1 MCRCDIK
8 KILNYILLQSGLSND
23 GLNKYLSN
31 FSYQMGDYIF
41 SLITS
46 LIVGIAVARYL
57 GPEMYGIIAFATA
70 VYAVS
75 VIIVSLGVDD
85 IIMKDMIHLAEK
97 QGSIQ
102 GSALF
107 IKFAAAFL
115 VYSIIFIYCFI
126 NYSGEKLYSVLII
139 GSAVLFQPLSVFS
152 CIFLI
157 NAQAKYT
164 SLARMISYTL
174 SSLLKIILIIF
185 KAPVTYFAFAVFI
198 DYAVLYIT
206 VILMYRYKN
215 YTVSG
220 WRIDIS
226 YIKYILK
233 NAVPLFAAV
242 LFYTFYQKVT
252 VIIIS
257 SMYSDYTSGIYSAAI
272 RLTEIW
278 YMVPA
283 VLMTAFF
290 PAVVTAK
297 QMCEEE
303 YNKRIK
309 TLFYVT
315 TIPFILMALFAA
327 LLSPL
332 IIKILYGEA
341 YIKSSIVLSL
351 TIWSVPFISF
361 YVISSK
367 CFILENKVKHLLLR
381 SALSFILIIVLNYI
395 LGGAYYLKGFSI
407 ALLISSFFS
416 FFLIDLFFKDTRK
429 LFFIK
434 LSSIFL
440 PCIYIL
446 NLLKKGKNYS

>member
-1 MCRCDIK
+1 
-8 KILNYILLQSGLSND
+8 
-23 GLNKYLSN
+23 
-31 FSYQMGDYIF
+31 MGDYIF
-41 SLITS
+41 SLTAS

-70 VYAVS
+70 VYTLL
-75 VIIVSLGVDD
+75 VIIVSLGIDD
-85 IIMKDMIHLAEK
+85 IIMKDMLQHEER

-107 IKFAAAFL
+107 VKSAAAFL
-115 VYSIIFIYCFI
+115 VYGIIFIYFLI

-139 GSAVLFQPLSVFS
+139 TGAVLFQPLSVFS

-164 SLARMISYTL
+164 SIARMISYTL

-198 DYAVLYIT
+198 DYAVLYLT
-206 VILMYRYKN
+206 VILMYKYKK

-220 WRIDIS
+220 WHIDIS

-233 NAVPLFAAV
+233 SAVPLFAAV

-257 SMYSDYTSGIYSAAI
+257 SMYSDYASGIYSAAA

-278 YMVPA
+278 YLVPA
-283 VLMTAFF
+283 VLMTAFY
-290 PAVVTAK
+290 PAVVKAK
-297 QMCEEE
+297 QISEEE

-315 TIPFILMALFAA
+315 TIPFILMAFFAA
-327 LLSPL
+327 LLSPF
-332 IIKILYGEA
+332 IIKILYGEK
-341 YIKSSIVLSL
+341 YIQSSIVLAL

-361 YVISSK
+361 YVISIK

-381 SALSFILIIVLNYI
+381 SALSFILIIFLSCI
-395 LGGAYYLKGFSI
+395 LGSFYYLKGFSI
-407 ALLISSFFS
+407 AVVVSSFIS
-416 FFLIDLFFKDTRK
+416 FFLIDLFFKDTRE

-440 PCIYIL
+440 LFTLLL
-446 NLLKKGKNYS
+446 NLLKKDKNNP

>member
-1 MCRCDIK
+1 
-8 KILNYILLQSGLSND
+8 
-23 GLNKYLSN
+23 
-31 FSYQMGDYIF
+31 MGDYIF
-41 SLITS
+41 SLTAS
-46 LIVGIAVARYL
+46 LIIGIAVARYL

-75 VIIVSLGVDD
+75 VIIVSLGIDD
-85 IIMKDMIHLAEK
+85 IIMKDMMQQAEK

-107 IKFAAAFL
+107 VKFAAAFL
-115 VYSIIFIYCFI
+115 VYAVVFIYCII

-139 GSAVLFQPLSVFS
+139 AGAVLFQPLSVFS

-164 SLARMISYTL
+164 SIARMASYTL
-174 SSLLKIILIIF
+174 SSLLKIVLIIL

-198 DYAVLYIT
+198 DYAVLYLT
-206 VILMYRYKN
+206 VVLMYKYKK
-215 YTVSG
+215 YTVSN
-220 WRIDIS
+220 WHIDTS

-233 NAVPLFAAV
+233 SAVTLFAAV
-242 LFYTFYQKVT
+242 LFYTFYQKIT

-283 VLMTAFF
+283 VLMTAFY
-290 PAVVTAK
+290 PAVVKAK
-297 QMCEEE
+297 QISEEE

-315 TIPFILMALFAA
+315 TIPFILMAFFAA
-327 LLSPL
+327 ILSPL
-332 IIKILYGEA
+332 IIKILYGEK
-341 YIKSSIVLSL
+341 YIESSIVLSL

-361 YVISSK
+361 YIISSK
-367 CFILENKVKHLLLR
+367 WFILENKVKHLLLR
-381 SALSFILIIVLNYI
+381 SVLSFILIIVLNYI
-395 LGGAYYLKGFSI
+395 LGSMYYLEGFSL
-407 ALLISSFFS
+407 ALLISSFIS
-416 FFLIDLFFKDTRK
+416 FFLTDLFFKDTRS

-434 LSSIFL
+434 LSSMFL
-440 PCIYIL
+440 LFTYLL
-446 NLLKKGKNYS
+446 NLLKKDKNYP

>member
-1 MCRCDIK
+1 
-8 KILNYILLQSGLSND
+8 
-23 GLNKYLSN
+23 
-31 FSYQMGDYIF
+31 MGDYIF
-41 SLITS
+41 SLTAS

-70 VYAVS
+70 VYTLL
-75 VIIVSLGVDD
+75 VIIVSLGIDD
-85 IIMKDMIHLAEK
+85 IIMKDMLQHEER

-107 IKFAAAFL
+107 VKSAAAFL
-115 VYSIIFIYCFI
+115 VYGIIFIYFLI

-139 GSAVLFQPLSVFS
+139 TGAVLFQPLSVFS

-198 DYAVLYIT
+198 DYAVLYLT
-206 VILMYRYKN
+206 VILMYKYKK

-220 WRIDIS
+220 WHIDIS

-233 NAVPLFAAV
+233 SAVPLFAAV

-257 SMYSDYTSGIYSAAI
+257 SMYSDYASGIYSAAA

-278 YMVPA
+278 YLVPA
-283 VLMTAFF
+283 VLMTAFY
-290 PAVVTAK
+290 PAVVKAK
-297 QMCEEE
+297 QISEEE

-315 TIPFILMALFAA
+315 TIPFILMAFFAA
-327 LLSPL
+327 LLSPF
-332 IIKILYGEA
+332 IIKILYGEK
-341 YIKSSIVLSL
+341 YIQSSTVLAL

-381 SALSFILIIVLNYI
+381 SALSFILIIFLSCI
-395 LGGAYYLKGFSI
+395 LGSFYYLKGFSI
-407 ALLISSFFS
+407 AVVVSSFIS
-416 FFLIDLFFKDTRK
+416 FFLIDLFFKDTRE

-434 LSSIFL
+434 LSSMFL
-440 PCIYIL
+440 PLTLLL
-446 NLLKKGKNYS
+446 NLLKKDKNNP

>member
-1 MCRCDIK
+1 
-8 KILNYILLQSGLSND
+8 
-23 GLNKYLSN
+23 
-31 FSYQMGDYIF
+31 MGDYIF
-41 SLITS
+41 SLTAS

-70 VYAVS
+70 VYTLL
-75 VIIVSLGVDD
+75 VIIVSLGIDD
-85 IIMKDMIHLAEK
+85 IIMKDMLQYEER

-107 IKFAAAFL
+107 VKSAAAFL
-115 VYSIIFIYCFI
+115 VYGIVFIYFLI

-139 GSAVLFQPLSVFS
+139 TGAVLFQPLSVFS

-198 DYAVLYIT
+198 DYAVLYLT
-206 VILMYRYKN
+206 VILMYKYKK

-220 WRIDIS
+220 WHIDIS

-233 NAVPLFAAV
+233 SAVPLFAAV

-257 SMYSDYTSGIYSAAI
+257 SMYSDYASGIYSAAA

-278 YMVPA
+278 YLVPA
-283 VLMTAFF
+283 VLMTAFY
-290 PAVVTAK
+290 PAVVKAK
-297 QMCEEE
+297 QISEEE

-315 TIPFILMALFAA
+315 TIPFILMAFFAA
-327 LLSPL
+327 LLSPF
-332 IIKILYGEA
+332 IIKILYGEK
-341 YIKSSIVLSL
+341 YIQSSIVLSL

-381 SALSFILIIVLNYI
+381 SALSFILIIFLGCI
-395 LGGAYYLKGFSI
+395 LGSFYYLKGFSI
-407 ALLISSFFS
+407 AVVVSSFIS
-416 FFLIDLFFKDTRK
+416 FFLIDLFFKDTRE

-434 LSSIFL
+434 LSSMFL
-440 PCIYIL
+440 PFTL
-446 NLLKKGKNYS
+446 FFNLLKKDKNNP

>member
-1 MCRCDIK
+1 
-8 KILNYILLQSGLSND
+8 
-23 GLNKYLSN
+23 
-31 FSYQMGDYIF
+31 MGDYIF
-41 SLITS
+41 SLTAS

-70 VYAVS
+70 VYTLL
-75 VIIVSLGVDD
+75 VIIVSLGIDD
-85 IIMKDMIHLAEK
+85 IIMKDMLQYEER

-107 IKFAAAFL
+107 VKSAVAFL
-115 VYSIIFIYCFI
+115 VYGIIFIYFLI

-139 GSAVLFQPLSVFS
+139 TGAVLFQPLSVFS

-198 DYAVLYIT
+198 DYAVLYLT
-206 VILMYRYKN
+206 VILMYKYKK

-220 WRIDIS
+220 WHIDIS

-233 NAVPLFAAV
+233 SAVPLFAAV

-257 SMYSDYTSGIYSAAI
+257 SMYSDYASGIYSAAA

-278 YMVPA
+278 YLVPA
-283 VLMTAFF
+283 VLMTAFY
-290 PAVVTAK
+290 PAVVKAK
-297 QMCEEE
+297 QISEEE

-315 TIPFILMALFAA
+315 TIPFILMAFFAA
-327 LLSPL
+327 LLSPF
-332 IIKILYGEA
+332 IIKILYGEK
-341 YIKSSIVLSL
+341 YIESSIVLSL

-381 SALSFILIIVLNYI
+381 SALSFILIIFLGCI
-395 LGGAYYLKGFSI
+395 LGSFYYLKGFSI
-407 ALLISSFFS
+407 AVVVSSFIS
-416 FFLIDLFFKDTRK
+416 FFLIDLFFKDTRE

-434 LSSIFL
+434 LYSMFL
-440 PCIYIL
+440 PFTL
-446 NLLKKGKNYS
+446 FFNLLKKDKNNP

>member
-1 MCRCDIK
+1 
-8 KILNYILLQSGLSND
+8 
-23 GLNKYLSN
+23 
-31 FSYQMGDYIF
+31 MGDYIF
-41 SLITS
+41 SITAS

-75 VIIVSLGVDD
+75 VIIVSLGIDD
-85 IIMKDMIHLAEK
+85 IIMKDMMQQAEK

-107 IKFAAAFL
+107 VKFAAAFL
-115 VYSIIFIYCFI
+115 VYAVIFIYCII

-139 GSAVLFQPLSVFS
+139 AGAVLFQPLSVFS

-164 SLARMISYTL
+164 SIARMASYTL
-174 SSLLKIILIIF
+174 SSLLKIVLIIL

-198 DYAVLYIT
+198 DYAVLYLT
-206 VILMYRYKN
+206 VVLMYKYKN
-215 YTVSG
+215 YTVSN
-220 WRIDIS
+220 WHIDTS

-233 NAVPLFAAV
+233 SAVTLFAAV
-242 LFYTFYQKVT
+242 LFYTFYQKIT

-283 VLMTAFF
+283 VLMTAFY
-290 PAVVTAK
+290 PAVVKAK
-297 QMCEEE
+297 QINEEE

-315 TIPFILMALFAA
+315 TIPFILMAFFAA
-327 LLSPL
+327 ILSPL
-332 IIKILYGEA
+332 IIKILYGEK
-341 YIKSSIVLSL
+341 YIESSIVLSL

-361 YVISSK
+361 YIISSK
-367 CFILENKVKHLLLR
+367 WFILENKVKHLLLR
-381 SALSFILIIVLNYI
+381 SVLSFIFIIVLNYI
-395 LGGAYYLKGFSI
+395 LGSIYYLEGFSL
-407 ALLISSFFS
+407 ALLISSFIS
-416 FFLIDLFFKDTRK
+416 FFLTDLFFKDTRS

-434 LSSIFL
+434 LSSMFL
-440 PCIYIL
+440 PFTYFL
-446 NLLKKGKNYS
+446 NLLKKDKNYP

>member
-1 MCRCDIK
+1 
-8 KILNYILLQSGLSND
+8 
-23 GLNKYLSN
+23 
-31 FSYQMGDYIF
+31 MGDYIF
-41 SLITS
+41 SLTAS

-70 VYAVS
+70 VYTLL
-75 VIIVSLGVDD
+75 VIIVSLGIDD
-85 IIMKDMIHLAEK
+85 IIMKDMLQHEER

-107 IKFAAAFL
+107 VKSAAAFL
-115 VYSIIFIYCFI
+115 VYGIIFIYFLI

-139 GSAVLFQPLSVFS
+139 TGAVLFQPLSVFS

-164 SLARMISYTL
+164 SIARMISYTL

-198 DYAVLYIT
+198 DYAVLYLT
-206 VILMYRYKN
+206 VILMYKYKK

-220 WRIDIS
+220 WHIDIS

-233 NAVPLFAAV
+233 SAVPLFAAV

-257 SMYSDYTSGIYSAAI
+257 GMYSDYASGIYSAAA

-278 YMVPA
+278 YLVPA
-283 VLMTAFF
+283 VLMTAFY
-290 PAVVTAK
+290 PAVVKAK
-297 QMCEEE
+297 QISEEE

-309 TLFYVT
+309 ALFYVT
-315 TIPFILMALFAA
+315 TIPFILMAFFAA
-327 LLSPL
+327 LLSPF
-332 IIKILYGEA
+332 IIKILYGEK
-341 YIKSSIVLSL
+341 YIQSSIVLAL

-381 SALSFILIIVLNYI
+381 SVLSFILIIILNYV
-395 LGGAYYLKGFSI
+395 LGSIYYLEGFSL
-407 ALLISSFFS
+407 ALLISSFIS
-416 FFLIDLFFKDTRK
+416 FFLADLFFKDTRE

-440 PCIYIL
+440 PFTLLL
-446 NLLKKGKNYS
+446 NLLKKDKNYP

>member
-1 MCRCDIK
+1 
-8 KILNYILLQSGLSND
+8 
-23 GLNKYLSN
+23 
-31 FSYQMGDYIF
+31 MGDYIF
-41 SLITS
+41 SLTAS

-70 VYAVS
+70 VYTLL
-75 VIIVSLGVDD
+75 VIIVSLGIDD
-85 IIMKDMIHLAEK
+85 IIMKDMLQHEER

-107 IKFAAAFL
+107 VKSVAAFL
-115 VYSIIFIYCFI
+115 VYGIIFIYFLI

-139 GSAVLFQPLSVFS
+139 TGAVLFQPLSVFS

-164 SLARMISYTL
+164 SIARMISYTL

-198 DYAVLYIT
+198 DYAVLYLT
-206 VILMYRYKN
+206 VILMYKYKK
-215 YTVSG
+215 YSVSG
-220 WRIDIS
+220 WYIDIL

-233 NAVPLFAAV
+233 SAVPLFAAV

-257 SMYSDYTSGIYSAAI
+257 SMYSDYASGIYSAAA

-278 YMVPA
+278 YLVPA
-283 VLMTAFF
+283 VLMTAFY
-290 PAVVTAK
+290 PAVVKAK
-297 QMCEEE
+297 QISEEE

-315 TIPFILMALFAA
+315 TIPFILMAFFAA
-327 LLSPL
+327 LLSPF
-332 IIKILYGEA
+332 IIKILYGEK
-341 YIKSSIVLSL
+341 YIQSSIVLAL

-381 SALSFILIIVLNYI
+381 SVLSFILIIFLSCI
-395 LGGAYYLKGFSI
+395 LGSFYYLKGFSI
-407 ALLISSFFS
+407 AVVVSSFIS
-416 FFLIDLFFKDTRK
+416 FFLIDLFFKDTRE

-440 PCIYIL
+440 PFTLLL
-446 NLLKKGKNYS
+446 NLLKKDKNNP

>member
-1 MCRCDIK
+1 
-8 KILNYILLQSGLSND
+8 
-23 GLNKYLSN
+23 
-31 FSYQMGDYIF
+31 MGDYIF
-41 SLITS
+41 SLTAS

-70 VYAVS
+70 VYTLL
-75 VIIVSLGVDD
+75 VIIVSLGIDD
-85 IIMKDMIHLAEK
+85 IIMKDMLQHEER

-107 IKFAAAFL
+107 VKSAVAFL
-115 VYSIIFIYCFI
+115 VYGIIFIYFLI

-139 GSAVLFQPLSVFS
+139 TGAVLFQPLSVFS

-198 DYAVLYIT
+198 DYAVLYLT
-206 VILMYRYKN
+206 VILMYKYKK

-220 WRIDIS
+220 WHIDIS

-233 NAVPLFAAV
+233 SAVPLFAAV

-257 SMYSDYTSGIYSAAI
+257 SMYSDYASGIYSAAA

-278 YMVPA
+278 YLVPA

-290 PAVVTAK
+290 PAIIKAK
-297 QMCEEE
+297 QISEEE

-315 TIPFILMALFAA
+315 TIPFILIAFFAV
-327 LLSPL
+327 LLSPF
-332 IIKILYGEA
+332 IIKILYGEK
-341 YIKSSIVLSL
+341 YIESSIVLSL

-381 SALSFILIIVLNYI
+381 SVLSFILIIFLSCI
-395 LGGAYYLKGFSI
+395 LGSFYYLKGFSI
-407 ALLISSFFS
+407 AVVVSSFIS
-416 FFLIDLFFKDTRK
+416 FFLIDLFFKDTRE

-434 LSSIFL
+434 LSSMFL
-440 PCIYIL
+440 PFTL
-446 NLLKKGKNYS
+446 FFNLLKKDKNNP

>member
-1 MCRCDIK
+1 
-8 KILNYILLQSGLSND
+8 
-23 GLNKYLSN
+23 
-31 FSYQMGDYIF
+31 MGDYIF
-41 SLITS
+41 SLTAS

-70 VYAVS
+70 VYTLL
-75 VIIVSLGVDD
+75 VIIVSLGIDD
-85 IIMKDMIHLAEK
+85 IIMKDMLQHEER
-97 QGSIQ
+97 QGIIQ

-107 IKFAAAFL
+107 VKSAAAFL
-115 VYSIIFIYCFI
+115 VYGIIFIYFLI

-139 GSAVLFQPLSVFS
+139 TGAVLFQPLSVFS

-164 SLARMISYTL
+164 SIARMISYTL

-198 DYAVLYIT
+198 DYAVLYLT
-206 VILMYRYKN
+206 VILMYKYKQ

-220 WRIDIS
+220 WHIDIS

-233 NAVPLFAAV
+233 SAVPLFAAV

-257 SMYSDYTSGIYSAAI
+257 GMYSDYASGIYSAAA

-278 YMVPA
+278 YLVPA
-283 VLMTAFF
+283 VLMTAFY
-290 PAVVTAK
+290 PAVVKAK
-297 QMCEEE
+297 QISEEE

-315 TIPFILMALFAA
+315 TIPFILMAFFAA
-327 LLSPL
+327 LLSPF
-332 IIKILYGEA
+332 IIKILYGEK
-341 YIKSSIVLSL
+341 YIESSIVLSL

-381 SALSFILIIVLNYI
+381 SALSFILIIFLGCI
-395 LGGAYYLKGFSI
+395 LGSFYYLKGFSI
-407 ALLISSFFS
+407 AVVVSSFIS
-416 FFLIDLFFKDTRK
+416 FFLIDLFFKDTRE

-434 LSSIFL
+434 LSSMFL
-440 PCIYIL
+440 PFTL
-446 NLLKKGKNYS
+446 FFNLLKKDKNNP

>member
-1 MCRCDIK
+1 
-8 KILNYILLQSGLSND
+8 
-23 GLNKYLSN
+23 
-31 FSYQMGDYIF
+31 MGDYIF
-41 SLITS
+41 SLTAS

-70 VYAVS
+70 VYALL
-75 VIIVSLGVDD
+75 VIIVSLGIDD
-85 IIMKDMIHLAEK
+85 IIMKDMLQYEEK

-107 IKFAAAFL
+107 VKSAAAFL
-115 VYSIIFIYCFI
+115 VYGIIFIYFLI

-139 GSAVLFQPLSVFS
+139 TGAVLFQPLSVFS

-164 SLARMISYTL
+164 SIARMISYTL

-198 DYAVLYIT
+198 DYAVLYLT
-206 VILMYRYKN
+206 VILMYKYKK

-220 WRIDIS
+220 WHIDIS

-233 NAVPLFAAV
+233 SAVPLFAAV

-257 SMYSDYTSGIYSAAI
+257 SMYSDYASGIYSAAA

-278 YMVPA
+278 YLVPA
-283 VLMTAFF
+283 VLMTAFY
-290 PAVVTAK
+290 PAVVKAK
-297 QMCEEE
+297 QISEEE

-315 TIPFILMALFAA
+315 TIPFILMAFFAA
-327 LLSPL
+327 LLSPF
-332 IIKILYGEA
+332 IIKILYGEK
-341 YIKSSIVLSL
+341 YIQSSIVLAL

-381 SALSFILIIVLNYI
+381 SALSFILIIFLSCI
-395 LGGAYYLKGFSI
+395 LGSFYYLKGFSI
-407 ALLISSFFS
+407 AVVVSSFIS
-416 FFLIDLFFKDTRK
+416 FFLIDLFFKDTRE

-440 PCIYIL
+440 PFTLLL
-446 NLLKKGKNYS
+446 NLLKKDKNNP

>member
-1 MCRCDIK
+1 
-8 KILNYILLQSGLSND
+8 
-23 GLNKYLSN
+23 
-31 FSYQMGDYIF
+31 MGDYIF
-41 SLITS
+41 SLTAS

-70 VYAVS
+70 VYTLL
-75 VIIVSLGVDD
+75 VIIVSLGIDD
-85 IIMKDMIHLAEK
+85 IIMKDMLQHEER

-107 IKFAAAFL
+107 VKSAVAFL
-115 VYSIIFIYCFI
+115 VYGIIFIYFLI

-139 GSAVLFQPLSVFS
+139 TGAVLFQPLSVFS

-164 SLARMISYTL
+164 SIARMISYTL

-185 KAPVTYFAFAVFI
+185 KAPVTYFAFAVFL
-198 DYAVLYIT
+198 DYAVLYLT
-206 VILMYRYKN
+206 VVLMYKYKK

-220 WRIDIS
+220 WHIDIS

-233 NAVPLFAAV
+233 SAVPLFAAV

-257 SMYSDYTSGIYSAAI
+257 SMYSDYASGIYSAAA

-278 YMVPA
+278 YLVPA
-283 VLMTAFF
+283 VLMTAFY
-290 PAVVTAK
+290 PAVVKAK
-297 QMCEEE
+297 QISEEE

-315 TIPFILMALFAA
+315 TIPFILMAFFAA
-327 LLSPL
+327 LLSPF
-332 IIKILYGEA
+332 IIKILYGEK
-341 YIKSSIVLSL
+341 YIESSIVLSL

-381 SALSFILIIVLNYI
+381 SALSFILIIFLGCI
-395 LGGAYYLKGFSI
+395 LGSFYYLKGFSI
-407 ALLISSFFS
+407 AVVVSSFIS
-416 FFLIDLFFKDTRK
+416 FFLIDLFFKDTRE

-434 LSSIFL
+434 LSSMFL
-440 PCIYIL
+440 PFTL
-446 NLLKKGKNYS
+446 FFNLLKKDKNNP

>member
-1 MCRCDIK
+1 
-8 KILNYILLQSGLSND
+8 
-23 GLNKYLSN
+23 
-31 FSYQMGDYIF
+31 MGDYIF
-41 SLITS
+41 SLTAS

-70 VYAVS
+70 VYTLL
-75 VIIVSLGVDD
+75 VIIVSLGIDD
-85 IIMKDMIHLAEK
+85 IIMKDMLQHEER

-107 IKFAAAFL
+107 VKSAAAFL
-115 VYSIIFIYCFI
+115 VYGIIFIYFLI

-139 GSAVLFQPLSVFS
+139 TGAVLFQPLSVFS

-164 SLARMISYTL
+164 SIARMISYTL

-198 DYAVLYIT
+198 DYAVLYLT
-206 VILMYRYKN
+206 VILMYKYKQ

-220 WRIDIS
+220 WHIDIS

-233 NAVPLFAAV
+233 SAVPLFAAV

-257 SMYSDYTSGIYSAAI
+257 GMYSDYASGIYSAAA

-278 YMVPA
+278 YLVPA
-283 VLMTAFF
+283 VLMTAFY
-290 PAVVTAK
+290 PAVVKAK
-297 QMCEEE
+297 QISEEE

-315 TIPFILMALFAA
+315 TIPFILMAFFAA
-327 LLSPL
+327 LLSPF
-332 IIKILYGEA
+332 IIKILYGEK
-341 YIKSSIVLSL
+341 YIESSIVLSL

-381 SALSFILIIVLNYI
+381 SALSFILIIFLGCI
-395 LGGAYYLKGFSI
+395 LGSFYYLKGFSI
-407 ALLISSFFS
+407 AVVVSSFIS
-416 FFLIDLFFKDTRK
+416 FFLIDLFFKDTRE

-434 LSSIFL
+434 LSSMFL
-440 PCIYIL
+440 PFTL
-446 NLLKKGKNYS
+446 FFNLLKKDKNNP

>member
-1 MCRCDIK
+1 
-8 KILNYILLQSGLSND
+8 
-23 GLNKYLSN
+23 
-31 FSYQMGDYIF
+31 MGDYIF
-41 SLITS
+41 SLTAS

-75 VIIVSLGVDD
+75 VIIVSLGIDD
-85 IIMKDMIHLAEK
+85 IIMKDMMQHTEK

-107 IKFAAAFL
+107 VKFVAAFL
-115 VYSIIFIYCFI
+115 VYAVIFIYCII

-139 GSAVLFQPLSVFS
+139 AGAVLFQPLSVFS

-164 SLARMISYTL
+164 SIARMASYTL
-174 SSLLKIILIIF
+174 SSLLKIVLIIL

-198 DYAVLYIT
+198 DYAVLYLT
-206 VILMYRYKN
+206 VVLMYKYKK
-215 YTVSG
+215 YTISN
-220 WRIDIS
+220 WHIDTS

-233 NAVPLFAAV
+233 SAVTLFAAV
-242 LFYTFYQKVT
+242 LFYTFYQKIT

-283 VLMTAFF
+283 VLMTAFY
-290 PAVVTAK
+290 PAVVKAK
-297 QMCEEE
+297 QISEEE

-315 TIPFILMALFAA
+315 TIPFILMAFFAA
-327 LLSPL
+327 ILSPL
-332 IIKILYGEA
+332 IIKILYGEK
-341 YIKSSIVLSL
+341 YIESSIVLSL

-361 YVISSK
+361 YIISSK
-367 CFILENKVKHLLLR
+367 WFILENKVKHLLLR

-395 LGGAYYLKGFSI
+395 LGSMYCLEGFSL
-407 ALLISSFFS
+407 ALLISSFIS
-416 FFLIDLFFKDTRK
+416 FFLTDLFFKDTRN

-434 LSSIFL
+434 LSSMFL
-440 PCIYIL
+440 PFTYL
-446 NLLKKGKNYS
+446 LSLLKKDKKYP

>member
-1 MCRCDIK
+1 
-8 KILNYILLQSGLSND
+8 
-23 GLNKYLSN
+23 
-31 FSYQMGDYIF
+31 MGDYIF
-41 SLITS
+41 SLTAS

-70 VYAVS
+70 VYTLL
-75 VIIVSLGVDD
+75 VIIVSLGIDD
-85 IIMKDMIHLAEK
+85 IIMKDMLQHEER

-107 IKFAAAFL
+107 VKSAAAFL
-115 VYSIIFIYCFI
+115 VYGIIFIYFLI

-139 GSAVLFQPLSVFS
+139 TGAVLFQPLSVFS

-164 SLARMISYTL
+164 SIARMISYTL

-198 DYAVLYIT
+198 DYAVLYLT
-206 VILMYRYKN
+206 VILMYKYKK

-220 WRIDIS
+220 WHIDIS

-233 NAVPLFAAV
+233 SAVPLFAAV

-257 SMYSDYTSGIYSAAI
+257 SMYSDYASGIYSAAA

-278 YMVPA
+278 YLVPA
-283 VLMTAFF
+283 VLMTAFY
-290 PAVVTAK
+290 PAVVKAK
-297 QMCEEE
+297 QISEEE

-315 TIPFILMALFAA
+315 TIPFILMAFFAA
-327 LLSPL
+327 LLSPF
-332 IIKILYGEA
+332 IIKILYGEK
-341 YIKSSIVLSL
+341 YIQSSIVLAL

-381 SALSFILIIVLNYI
+381 SALSFILIIFLSCI
-395 LGGAYYLKGFSI
+395 LGSFYYLKGFSI
-407 ALLISSFFS
+407 AVVVSSFIS
-416 FFLIDLFFKDTRK
+416 FFLIDLFFKDTRE

-440 PCIYIL
+440 PFTLLL
-446 NLLKKGKNYS
+446 NLLKKDKNNP

>member
-1 MCRCDIK
+1 
-8 KILNYILLQSGLSND
+8 
-23 GLNKYLSN
+23 
-31 FSYQMGDYIF
+31 MGDYIF
-41 SLITS
+41 SLTAS

-70 VYAVS
+70 VYTLL
-75 VIIVSLGVDD
+75 VIIVSLGIDD
-85 IIMKDMIHLAEK
+85 IIMKDMLQHEER

-107 IKFAAAFL
+107 VKSAAAFL
-115 VYSIIFIYCFI
+115 VYGIVFIYFLI

-139 GSAVLFQPLSVFS
+139 TGAVLFQPLSVFS

-198 DYAVLYIT
+198 DYAVLYLT
-206 VILMYRYKN
+206 VILMYKYKK

-220 WRIDIS
+220 WYIDIS

-233 NAVPLFAAV
+233 SAVPLFVAV

-257 SMYSDYTSGIYSAAI
+257 SMYSDYASGIYSAAA

-278 YMVPA
+278 YLVPA
-283 VLMTAFF
+283 VLMTAFY
-290 PAVVTAK
+290 PAVVKAK
-297 QMCEEE
+297 QISEEE

-309 TLFYVT
+309 ALFYVT
-315 TIPFILMALFAA
+315 TVPFILMAFFAA
-327 LLSPL
+327 LLSPF
-332 IIKILYGEA
+332 IIKILYGEK
-341 YIKSSIVLSL
+341 YIQSSIVLAL

-361 YVISSK
+361 YIISSK
-367 CFILENKVKHLLLR
+367 WFILENKVKHLLLR

-395 LGGAYYLKGFSI
+395 LGSIYYLEGFSL
-407 ALLISSFFS
+407 ALLISSFIS
-416 FFLIDLFFKDTRK
+416 FFLTDLFFKDTRE

-434 LSSIFL
+434 LLSIFL
-440 PCIYIL
+440 PFTYFL
-446 NLLKKGKNYS
+446 NLLKKDKNYP

>member
-1 MCRCDIK
+1 
-8 KILNYILLQSGLSND
+8 
-23 GLNKYLSN
+23 
-31 FSYQMGDYIF
+31 MGDYIF
-41 SLITS
+41 SLTAS

-70 VYAVS
+70 VYTLL
-75 VIIVSLGVDD
+75 VIIVSLGIDD
-85 IIMKDMIHLAEK
+85 IIMKDMLQHEER

-107 IKFAAAFL
+107 VKSAAAFL
-115 VYSIIFIYCFI
+115 VYGIIFIYFLI

-139 GSAVLFQPLSVFS
+139 TGAVLFQPLSVFS

-164 SLARMISYTL
+164 SIARMISYTL

-198 DYAVLYIT
+198 DYAVLYLT
-206 VILMYRYKN
+206 VILMYKYKK

-220 WRIDIS
+220 WHIDIS

-233 NAVPLFAAV
+233 SAVPLFAAV

-257 SMYSDYTSGIYSAAI
+257 SMYSDYASGIYSVAA

-278 YMVPA
+278 YLVPA
-283 VLMTAFF
+283 VLMTAFY
-290 PAVVTAK
+290 PAVVKAK
-297 QMCEEE
+297 QISEEE

-315 TIPFILMALFAA
+315 TVPFILMAFFAA
-327 LLSPL
+327 LLSPF
-332 IIKILYGEA
+332 IIKILYGEK
-341 YIKSSIVLSL
+341 YIQSSIVLAL

-381 SALSFILIIVLNYI
+381 SVLSFILIIFLSCI
-395 LGGAYYLKGFSI
+395 LGSFYYLKGFSI
-407 ALLISSFFS
+407 AVVVSSFIS
-416 FFLIDLFFKDTRK
+416 FFLIDLFFKDTRE

-440 PCIYIL
+440 PFTLLL
-446 NLLKKGKNYS
+446 NLLKKDKNNP

>member
-1 MCRCDIK
+1 
-8 KILNYILLQSGLSND
+8 
-23 GLNKYLSN
+23 
-31 FSYQMGDYIF
+31 MGDYIF
-41 SLITS
+41 SLTAS

-75 VIIVSLGVDD
+75 VIIVSLGIDD
-85 IIMKDMIHLAEK
+85 IIMKDMMQQAEK

-107 IKFAAAFL
+107 VKFAAAFL
-115 VYSIIFIYCFI
+115 VYAVIFIYCII

-139 GSAVLFQPLSVFS
+139 AGAVSFQPLSVFS

-164 SLARMISYTL
+164 SIARMASYTL
-174 SSLLKIILIIF
+174 SSLLKIVLIIL

-198 DYAVLYIT
+198 DYAVLYLT
-206 VILMYRYKN
+206 VVLMYKYKN
-215 YTVSG
+215 YTVSN
-220 WRIDIS
+220 WHIDTS

-233 NAVPLFAAV
+233 SAVTLFAAV
-242 LFYTFYQKVT
+242 LFYTFYQKIT

-283 VLMTAFF
+283 VLMTAFY
-290 PAVVTAK
+290 PAVVKAK
-297 QMCEEE
+297 QISEEE

-315 TIPFILMALFAA
+315 TIPFILMAFFAA
-327 LLSPL
+327 ILSPL
-332 IIKILYGEA
+332 IIKILYGEK
-341 YIKSSIVLSL
+341 YIESSIVLSL

-361 YVISSK
+361 YIISSK
-367 CFILENKVKHLLLR
+367 WFILENKVKHLLLR
-381 SALSFILIIVLNYI
+381 SVLSFILIIVLNYI
-395 LGGAYYLKGFSI
+395 LGSMYYLEGFSL
-407 ALLISSFFS
+407 ALLISSFIS
-416 FFLIDLFFKDTRK
+416 FFLTDLFFKDTRS

-434 LSSIFL
+434 LSSMFL
-440 PCIYIL
+440 PFTYLL
-446 NLLKKGKNYS
+446 NLLKKDKNYP

>member
-1 MCRCDIK
+1 
-8 KILNYILLQSGLSND
+8 
-23 GLNKYLSN
+23 
-31 FSYQMGDYIF
+31 MGDYIF
-41 SLITS
+41 SLTAS

-70 VYAVS
+70 VYTLL
-75 VIIVSLGVDD
+75 VIIVSLGIDD
-85 IIMKDMIHLAEK
+85 IIMKDMLQYEEK

-107 IKFAAAFL
+107 VKSAAAFL
-115 VYSIIFIYCFI
+115 VYGIIFIYFLI

-139 GSAVLFQPLSVFS
+139 TGAVLFQPLSVFS

-185 KAPVTYFAFAVFI
+185 KAPVTYFAFAVFL
-198 DYAVLYIT
+198 DYAVLYLT
-206 VILMYRYKN
+206 VVLMYKYKK

-220 WRIDIS
+220 WHIDIS

-233 NAVPLFAAV
+233 SAVPLFAAV

-257 SMYSDYTSGIYSAAI
+257 SMYSDYASGIYSAAA

-278 YMVPA
+278 YLVPA
-283 VLMTAFF
+283 VLMTAFY
-290 PAVVTAK
+290 PAVVKAK
-297 QMCEEE
+297 QISEEE

-315 TIPFILMALFAA
+315 TIPFILMAFFAA
-327 LLSPL
+327 LLSPF
-332 IIKILYGEA
+332 IIKILYGEK
-341 YIKSSIVLSL
+341 YIESSIVLSL

-381 SALSFILIIVLNYI
+381 SALSFILIIFLGCI
-395 LGGAYYLKGFSI
+395 LGSFYYLKGFSI
-407 ALLISSFFS
+407 AVVVSSFIS
-416 FFLIDLFFKDTRK
+416 FFLIDLFFKDTRE

-434 LSSIFL
+434 LSSMFL
-440 PCIYIL
+440 PFTL
-446 NLLKKGKNYS
+446 FFNLLKKDKNNP

>member
-1 MCRCDIK
+1 
-8 KILNYILLQSGLSND
+8 
-23 GLNKYLSN
+23 
-31 FSYQMGDYIF
+31 MGDYIF
-41 SLITS
+41 SLTAS

-70 VYAVS
+70 VYTVL
-75 VIIVSLGVDD
+75 VIIVSLGIDD
-85 IIMKDMIHLAEK
+85 IIMKDMLQYEER

-107 IKFAAAFL
+107 VKSAAAFL
-115 VYSIIFIYCFI
+115 VYGIIFIYFLI

-139 GSAVLFQPLSVFS
+139 TGAVLFQPLSVFS

-164 SLARMISYTL
+164 SIARMISYTL

-198 DYAVLYIT
+198 DYAVLYLT
-206 VILMYRYKN
+206 VILMYKYKK

-220 WRIDIS
+220 WHIDIS

-233 NAVPLFAAV
+233 SAVPLFAAV

-257 SMYSDYTSGIYSAAI
+257 SMYSDYASGIYSAAA

-278 YMVPA
+278 YLVPA
-283 VLMTAFF
+283 VLMSAFY
-290 PAVVTAK
+290 PAVVKAK
-297 QMCEEE
+297 QISEEE

-315 TIPFILMALFAA
+315 TIPFILMAFFAA
-327 LLSPL
+327 LLSPF
-332 IIKILYGEA
+332 IIKILYGEK
-341 YIKSSIVLSL
+341 YIQSSIVLAL

-381 SALSFILIIVLNYI
+381 SALSFILIIILNYV
-395 LGGAYYLKGFSI
+395 LGSIYYLEGFSL
-407 ALLISSFFS
+407 ALLISSFIS
-416 FFLIDLFFKDTRK
+416 FFLADLFFKDTRE

-434 LSSIFL
+434 LLSIFL
-440 PCIYIL
+440 LFTYFL
-446 NLLKKGKNYS
+446 NLLKKDKNYP

>member
-1 MCRCDIK
+1 
-8 KILNYILLQSGLSND
+8 
-23 GLNKYLSN
+23 
-31 FSYQMGDYIF
+31 MGDYIF
-41 SLITS
+41 SLTAS

-70 VYAVS
+70 VYTLL
-75 VIIVSLGVDD
+75 VIIVSLGIDD
-85 IIMKDMIHLAEK
+85 IIMKDMLQHEER

-107 IKFAAAFL
+107 VKSAAAFL
-115 VYSIIFIYCFI
+115 VYGIVFIYFLI

-139 GSAVLFQPLSVFS
+139 TGAVLFQPLSVFS

-164 SLARMISYTL
+164 SIARMISYTL

-198 DYAVLYIT
+198 DYAVLYLT
-206 VILMYRYKN
+206 VILMYKYKK

-220 WRIDIS
+220 WHIDIS

-233 NAVPLFAAV
+233 SAVPLFAAV

-257 SMYSDYTSGIYSAAI
+257 SMYSDYASGIYSAAAK
-272 RLTEIW
+272 LTEIW
-278 YMVPA
+278 YLVPA
-283 VLMTAFF
+283 VLMTAFY
-290 PAVVTAK
+290 PAVVKAK
-297 QMCEEE
+297 QISEEE

-327 LLSPL
+327 LLSPF
-332 IIKILYGEA
+332 IIKILYGEK
-341 YIKSSIVLSL
+341 YIQSSIVLAL

-381 SALSFILIIVLNYI
+381 SALSFILIIFLGCI
-395 LGGAYYLKGFSI
+395 LGSFYYLKGFSI
-407 ALLISSFFS
+407 AVVVSSFIS
-416 FFLIDLFFKDTRK
+416 FFLIDLFFKDTRE

-440 PCIYIL
+440 PFTLLL
-446 NLLKKGKNYS
+446 NLLKKDKNNP

>member
-1 MCRCDIK
+1 
-8 KILNYILLQSGLSND
+8 
-23 GLNKYLSN
+23 
-31 FSYQMGDYIF
+31 MGDYIF
-41 SLITS
+41 SLTAS

-70 VYAVS
+70 VYTLL
-75 VIIVSLGVDD
+75 VIIVSLGIDD
-85 IIMKDMIHLAEK
+85 IIMKDMLQYEEK

-107 IKFAAAFL
+107 VKSAAAFL
-115 VYSIIFIYCFI
+115 VYGIIFIYFLI

-139 GSAVLFQPLSVFS
+139 TGAVLFQPLSVFS

-164 SLARMISYTL
+164 SIARMISYTL

-198 DYAVLYIT
+198 DYAVLYLT
-206 VILMYRYKN
+206 VILMYKYKK

-220 WRIDIS
+220 WHIDIS

-233 NAVPLFAAV
+233 SAVPLFAAV

-257 SMYSDYTSGIYSAAI
+257 SMYSDYASGIYSAAA

-278 YMVPA
+278 YLVPA
-283 VLMTAFF
+283 VLMTAFY
-290 PAVVTAK
+290 PAVVKAK
-297 QMCEEE
+297 QISEEE

-315 TIPFILMALFAA
+315 TVPFILMAFFAA
-327 LLSPL
+327 LLSPF
-332 IIKILYGEA
+332 IIKILYGEK
-341 YIKSSIVLSL
+341 YIESSIVLSL

-381 SALSFILIIVLNYI
+381 SALSFILIIFLGCI
-395 LGGAYYLKGFSI
+395 LGSFYYLKGFSI
-407 ALLISSFFS
+407 AVVVSSFIS
-416 FFLIDLFFKDTRK
+416 FFLIDLFFKDTRE

-434 LSSIFL
+434 LSSMFL
-440 PCIYIL
+440 PFTL
-446 NLLKKGKNYS
+446 FFNLLKKDKNNP

>member
-1 MCRCDIK
+1 
-8 KILNYILLQSGLSND
+8 
-23 GLNKYLSN
+23 
-31 FSYQMGDYIF
+31 MGDYIF
-41 SLITS
+41 SLTAS

-70 VYAVS
+70 VYTLL
-75 VIIVSLGVDD
+75 VIIVSLGIDD
-85 IIMKDMIHLAEK
+85 IIMKDMLQHEER

-107 IKFAAAFL
+107 VKSAAAFL
-115 VYSIIFIYCFI
+115 VYGIIFIYFLI

-139 GSAVLFQPLSVFS
+139 TGAVLFQPLSVFS

-164 SLARMISYTL
+164 SIARMISYTL

-198 DYAVLYIT
+198 DYAVLYLT
-206 VILMYRYKN
+206 VILMYKYKK

-220 WRIDIS
+220 WHIDIS

-233 NAVPLFAAV
+233 SAVPLFAAV

-257 SMYSDYTSGIYSAAI
+257 SMYSDYASGIYSAAA

-278 YMVPA
+278 YLVPA
-283 VLMTAFF
+283 VLMTAFY
-290 PAVVTAK
+290 PAVVKAK
-297 QMCEEE
+297 QISEEE

-315 TIPFILMALFAA
+315 TVPFILMAFFAA
-327 LLSPL
+327 LLSPF
-332 IIKILYGEA
+332 IIKILYGEK
-341 YIKSSIVLSL
+341 YIQSSIVLAL
-351 TIWSVPFISF
+351 TIWSFPFISF

-381 SALSFILIIVLNYI
+381 SALSFILIIFLSCI
-395 LGGAYYLKGFSI
+395 LGSFYYLKGFSI
-407 ALLISSFFS
+407 AVVVSSFIS
-416 FFLIDLFFKDTRK
+416 FFLIDLFFKDTRE

-440 PCIYIL
+440 PFTLLL
-446 NLLKKGKNYS
+446 NLLKKDKNNP

>member
-1 MCRCDIK
+1 
-8 KILNYILLQSGLSND
+8 
-23 GLNKYLSN
+23 
-31 FSYQMGDYIF
+31 MGDYIF
-41 SLITS
+41 SLTAS

-70 VYAVS
+70 VYTLL
-75 VIIVSLGVDD
+75 VIIVSLGIDD
-85 IIMKDMIHLAEK
+85 IIMKDMLQHEER

-107 IKFAAAFL
+107 VKSAAAFL
-115 VYSIIFIYCFI
+115 VYGIIFIYFLI

-139 GSAVLFQPLSVFS
+139 TGAVLFQPLSVFS

-198 DYAVLYIT
+198 DYAVLYLT
-206 VILMYRYKN
+206 VILMYKYKK

-220 WRIDIS
+220 WHIDIS

-233 NAVPLFAAV
+233 SAVPLFAAV

-257 SMYSDYTSGIYSAAI
+257 GMYSDYASGIYSAAA

-278 YMVPA
+278 YLVPA
-283 VLMTAFF
+283 VLMTAFY
-290 PAVVTAK
+290 PAVVKAK
-297 QMCEEE
+297 QISEEE

-309 TLFYVT
+309 ALFYVT
-315 TIPFILMALFAA
+315 TIPFILMAFFAA
-327 LLSPL
+327 LLSPF
-332 IIKILYGEA
+332 IIKILYGEK
-341 YIKSSIVLSL
+341 YIQSSIVLAL

-381 SALSFILIIVLNYI
+381 SALSFILIIILNYV
-395 LGGAYYLKGFSI
+395 LGSIYYLEGFSL
-407 ALLISSFFS
+407 ALLISSFIS
-416 FFLIDLFFKDTRK
+416 FFLADLFFKDTRE

-434 LSSIFL
+434 LLSIFL
-440 PCIYIL
+440 PFTYFL
-446 NLLKKGKNYS
+446 NLLKKDKNYP

>member
-1 MCRCDIK
+1 
-8 KILNYILLQSGLSND
+8 
-23 GLNKYLSN
+23 
-31 FSYQMGDYIF
+31 MGDYIF
-41 SLITS
+41 SLTAS

-70 VYAVS
+70 VYTLL
-75 VIIVSLGVDD
+75 VIIVSLGIDD
-85 IIMKDMIHLAEK
+85 IIMKDMLQHEER

-107 IKFAAAFL
+107 VKSAAAFL
-115 VYSIIFIYCFI
+115 VYGIIFIYFLT

-139 GSAVLFQPLSVFS
+139 TGAVLFQPLSVFS

-164 SLARMISYTL
+164 SIARMISYTL

-198 DYAVLYIT
+198 DYAVLYLT
-206 VILMYRYKN
+206 VILMYKYKQ

-220 WRIDIS
+220 WHIDIS

-233 NAVPLFAAV
+233 SAVPLFAAV

-257 SMYSDYTSGIYSAAI
+257 GMYSDYASGIYSAAA

-278 YMVPA
+278 YLVPA
-283 VLMTAFF
+283 VLMTAFY
-290 PAVVTAK
+290 PAVVKAK
-297 QMCEEE
+297 QISEEE

-309 TLFYVT
+309 ALFYVT
-315 TIPFILMALFAA
+315 TIPFILMAFFAA
-327 LLSPL
+327 LLSPF
-332 IIKILYGEA
+332 IIKILYGEK
-341 YIKSSIVLSL
+341 YIQSSIVLAL

-381 SALSFILIIVLNYI
+381 SALSFILIIILNYV
-395 LGGAYYLKGFSI
+395 LGSIYYLEGFSL
-407 ALLISSFFS
+407 ALLISSFIS
-416 FFLIDLFFKDTRK
+416 FFLADLFFKDTRE

-434 LSSIFL
+434 LLSIFL
-440 PCIYIL
+440 PFTYFL
-446 NLLKKGKNYS
+446 NLLKKDKNYP

>member
-1 MCRCDIK
+1 
-8 KILNYILLQSGLSND
+8 
-23 GLNKYLSN
+23 
-31 FSYQMGDYIF
+31 MGDYIF
-41 SLITS
+41 SLTAS

-70 VYAVS
+70 VYTLL
-75 VIIVSLGVDD
+75 VIIVSLGIDD
-85 IIMKDMIHLAEK
+85 IIMKDMMQHEEK

-107 IKFAAAFL
+107 VKSAAAFL
-115 VYSIIFIYCFI
+115 VYGIVFIYFLI

-139 GSAVLFQPLSVFS
+139 TGAVLFQPLSVFS

-198 DYAVLYIT
+198 DYAVLYLT
-206 VILMYRYKN
+206 VILMYKYKK

-220 WRIDIS
+220 WYIDIS

-233 NAVPLFAAV
+233 SAVPLFTAV

-257 SMYSDYTSGIYSAAI
+257 SMYSDYASGIYSAAA

-278 YMVPA
+278 YLVPA
-283 VLMTAFF
+283 VLMTAFY
-290 PAVVTAK
+290 PAVVKAK
-297 QMCEEE
+297 QISEEE

-309 TLFYVT
+309 ALFYVT
-315 TIPFILMALFAA
+315 TVPFILMAFFAA
-327 LLSPL
+327 LLSPF
-332 IIKILYGEA
+332 IIKILYGEK
-341 YIKSSIVLSL
+341 YIESSIVLSL

-361 YVISSK
+361 YIISSK
-367 CFILENKVKHLLLR
+367 WFILENKVKHLLLR
-381 SALSFILIIVLNYI
+381 SALSFILIIFLGCI
-395 LGGAYYLKGFSI
+395 LGSLYYLKGFSI
-407 ALLISSFFS
+407 AVVVSSFIS
-416 FFLIDLFFKDTRK
+416 FFLIDLFFKDTRE

-434 LSSIFL
+434 LLSIFL
-440 PCIYIL
+440 PFTYFL
-446 NLLKKGKNYS
+446 NLLKKDKNYP

>member
-1 MCRCDIK
+1 
-8 KILNYILLQSGLSND
+8 
-23 GLNKYLSN
+23 
-31 FSYQMGDYIF
+31 MGDYIF
-41 SLITS
+41 SLTAS

-70 VYAVS
+70 VYTLL
-75 VIIVSLGVDD
+75 VIIVSLGIDD
-85 IIMKDMIHLAEK
+85 IIMKDMLQHEEK

-102 GSALF
+102 GSVLF
-107 IKFAAAFL
+107 VKSAAAFL
-115 VYSIIFIYCFI
+115 VYGIVFIYFLI

-139 GSAVLFQPLSVFS
+139 TGAVLFQPLSVFS

-198 DYAVLYIT
+198 DYAVLYLT
-206 VILMYRYKN
+206 VILMYKYKN
-215 YTVSG
+215 YTVSN
-220 WRIDIS
+220 WHIDTS

-233 NAVPLFAAV
+233 SAVLLFAAV

-257 SMYSDYTSGIYSAAI
+257 SMYSDYASGIYSAAA

-278 YMVPA
+278 YLVPA
-283 VLMTAFF
+283 VLMTAFY
-290 PAVVTAK
+290 PAVVKAK
-297 QMCEEE
+297 QISEEE

-309 TLFYVT
+309 ALFYVT
-315 TIPFILMALFAA
+315 TVPFILMAFFAA
-327 LLSPL
+327 LLSPF
-332 IIKILYGEA
+332 IIKILYGEK
-341 YIKSSIVLSL
+341 YIESSIVLAL

-381 SALSFILIIVLNYI
+381 SALSFILIIFLGCI
-395 LGGAYYLKGFSI
+395 LGSFYYLKGFSI
-407 ALLISSFFS
+407 AVVVSSFIS
-416 FFLIDLFFKDTRK
+416 FFLIDLFFKDTRE

-434 LSSIFL
+434 LLSIFL
-440 PCIYIL
+440 PFTYFL
-446 NLLKKGKNYS
+446 NLLKKDKNYP

>member
-1 MCRCDIK
+1 
-8 KILNYILLQSGLSND
+8 
-23 GLNKYLSN
+23 
-31 FSYQMGDYIF
+31 MGDYIF
-41 SLITS
+41 SLTAS

-70 VYAVS
+70 VYTLL
-75 VIIVSLGVDD
+75 VIIVSLGIDD
-85 IIMKDMIHLAEK
+85 IIMKDMLQHEER

-107 IKFAAAFL
+107 VKSAAAFL
-115 VYSIIFIYCFI
+115 VYGIVFIYFLI

-139 GSAVLFQPLSVFS
+139 TGAVLFQPLSVFS

-164 SLARMISYTL
+164 SIARMISYTL

-198 DYAVLYIT
+198 DYAVLYLT
-206 VILMYRYKN
+206 VILMYKYKK

-220 WRIDIS
+220 WHIDIS

-233 NAVPLFAAV
+233 SAVPLFAAV

-257 SMYSDYTSGIYSAAI
+257 SMYSDYASGIYSAAAK
-272 RLTEIW
+272 LTEIW
-278 YMVPA
+278 YLVPA
-283 VLMTAFF
+283 VLMTAFY
-290 PAVVTAK
+290 PAVVKAK
-297 QMCEEE
+297 QISEEE

-327 LLSPL
+327 LLSPF
-332 IIKILYGEA
+332 IIKILYGEK
-341 YIKSSIVLSL
+341 YIQSSTVLAL

-381 SALSFILIIVLNYI
+381 SALSFILIIFLGCI
-395 LGGAYYLKGFSI
+395 LGSFYYLKGFSI
-407 ALLISSFFS
+407 AVVVSSFIS
-416 FFLIDLFFKDTRK
+416 FFLIDLFFKDTRE

-440 PCIYIL
+440 PFTLLL
-446 NLLKKGKNYS
+446 NLLKKDKNNP

>member
-1 MCRCDIK
+1 
-8 KILNYILLQSGLSND
+8 
-23 GLNKYLSN
+23 
-31 FSYQMGDYIF
+31 MGDYIF
-41 SLITS
+41 SLTAS

-70 VYAVS
+70 VYTLL
-75 VIIVSLGVDD
+75 VIIVSLGIDD
-85 IIMKDMIHLAEK
+85 IIMKDMLQYEEK

-107 IKFAAAFL
+107 VKSAAAFL
-115 VYSIIFIYCFI
+115 VYGIIFIYFLI

-139 GSAVLFQPLSVFS
+139 TGAVLFQPLSVFS

-164 SLARMISYTL
+164 SIARMISYTL

-198 DYAVLYIT
+198 DYAVLYLT
-206 VILMYRYKN
+206 VILMYKYKK

-220 WRIDIS
+220 WHIDIS

-233 NAVPLFAAV
+233 SAVPLFAAV

-257 SMYSDYTSGIYSAAI
+257 SMYSDYASGIYSAAA

-278 YMVPA
+278 YLVPA
-283 VLMTAFF
+283 VLMTAFY
-290 PAVVTAK
+290 PAVVKAK
-297 QMCEEE
+297 QISEEE

-315 TIPFILMALFAA
+315 TVPFILMAFFAA
-327 LLSPL
+327 LLSPF
-332 IIKILYGEA
+332 IIKILYGEK
-341 YIKSSIVLSL
+341 YIQSSIVLAL

-381 SALSFILIIVLNYI
+381 SALSFILIIFLSCI
-395 LGGAYYLKGFSI
+395 LGSFYYLKGFSI
-407 ALLISSFFS
+407 AVVVSSFIS
-416 FFLIDLFFKDTRK
+416 FFLIDLFFKDTRE

-440 PCIYIL
+440 PFTLLL
-446 NLLKKGKNYS
+446 NLLKKDKNNP

>member
-1 MCRCDIK
+1 
-8 KILNYILLQSGLSND
+8 
-23 GLNKYLSN
+23 
-31 FSYQMGDYIF
+31 MGDYIF
-41 SLITS
+41 SLTAS

-70 VYAVS
+70 VYTLL
-75 VIIVSLGVDD
+75 VIIVSLGIDD
-85 IIMKDMIHLAEK
+85 IIMKDMLQHEER

-107 IKFAAAFL
+107 VKSAAAFL
-115 VYSIIFIYCFI
+115 VYGIIFIYFLI

-139 GSAVLFQPLSVFS
+139 TGAVLFQPLSVFS

-164 SLARMISYTL
+164 SIARMISYTL

-198 DYAVLYIT
+198 DYAVLYLT
-206 VILMYRYKN
+206 VILMYKYKK

-220 WRIDIS
+220 WHIDIS

-233 NAVPLFAAV
+233 SAVPLFAAV

-257 SMYSDYTSGIYSAAI
+257 GMYSDYASGIYSAAA

-278 YMVPA
+278 YLVPA
-283 VLMTAFF
+283 VLMTAFY
-290 PAVVTAK
+290 PAVVKAK
-297 QMCEEE
+297 QISEEE

-315 TIPFILMALFAA
+315 TVPFILMAFFAA
-327 LLSPL
+327 LLSPF
-332 IIKILYGEA
+332 IIKILYGEK
-341 YIKSSIVLSL
+341 YIQSSIVLAL

-381 SALSFILIIVLNYI
+381 SALSFILIIFLGCI
-395 LGGAYYLKGFSI
+395 LGSFYYLKGFSI
-407 ALLISSFFS
+407 AVVVSSFIS
-416 FFLIDLFFKDTRK
+416 FFLIDLFFKDTRE

-434 LSSIFL
+434 LLSIFL
-440 PCIYIL
+440 PFTYFL
-446 NLLKKGKNYS
+446 NLLKKDKNYP

>member
-1 MCRCDIK
+1 
-8 KILNYILLQSGLSND
+8 
-23 GLNKYLSN
+23 
-31 FSYQMGDYIF
+31 MGDYIF
-41 SLITS
+41 SLTAS

-75 VIIVSLGVDD
+75 VIIVSLGIDD
-85 IIMKDMIHLAEK
+85 IIMKDMMQQAEK

-107 IKFAAAFL
+107 VKFAAAFL
-115 VYSIIFIYCFI
+115 VYAVIFIYCII

-139 GSAVLFQPLSVFS
+139 AGAVLFQPLSVFS

-164 SLARMISYTL
+164 SIARMASYTL
-174 SSLLKIILIIF
+174 SSLLKIVLIIL

-198 DYAVLYIT
+198 DYAVLYLT
-206 VILMYRYKN
+206 VVLMYKYKK
-215 YTVSG
+215 YTVSN
-220 WRIDIS
+220 WHIDTS

-233 NAVPLFAAV
+233 SAVTLFAAV
-242 LFYTFYQKVT
+242 LFYTFYQKIT

-283 VLMTAFF
+283 VLMTAFY
-290 PAVVTAK
+290 PAVVKAK
-297 QMCEEE
+297 QISEEE

-315 TIPFILMALFAA
+315 TIPFILMAFFAA
-327 LLSPL
+327 ILSPL
-332 IIKILYGEA
+332 IIKILYGEK
-341 YIKSSIVLSL
+341 YIESSIVLSL

-361 YVISSK
+361 YIISSK
-367 CFILENKVKHLLLR
+367 WFILENKVKHLLLR
-381 SALSFILIIVLNYI
+381 SALSFIFIIVLNYI
-395 LGGAYYLKGFSI
+395 LGSIYYLEGFSL
-407 ALLISSFFS
+407 ALLISSFIS
-416 FFLIDLFFKDTRK
+416 FFLTDLFFKDTRS

-434 LSSIFL
+434 LSSMFL
-440 PCIYIL
+440 PFTYLL
-446 NLLKKGKNYS
+446 NLLKKDKNYP

>member
-1 MCRCDIK
+1 
-8 KILNYILLQSGLSND
+8 
-23 GLNKYLSN
+23 
-31 FSYQMGDYIF
+31 MGDYIF
-41 SLITS
+41 SLTAS
-46 LIVGIAVARYL
+46 LIIGIAVARYL

-75 VIIVSLGVDD
+75 VIIVSLGIDD
-85 IIMKDMIHLAEK
+85 IIMKDMMQQAEK

-107 IKFAAAFL
+107 VKFAAAFL
-115 VYSIIFIYCFI
+115 VYAVIFIYCII

-139 GSAVLFQPLSVFS
+139 AGAVLFQPLSVFS

-164 SLARMISYTL
+164 SIARMASYTL
-174 SSLLKIILIIF
+174 SSLLKIVLIIL

-198 DYAVLYIT
+198 DYAVLYLT
-206 VILMYRYKN
+206 VVLMYKYKN
-215 YTVSG
+215 YTVSN
-220 WRIDIS
+220 WHIDTS

-233 NAVPLFAAV
+233 STVTLFAAV
-242 LFYTFYQKVT
+242 LFYTFYQKIT

-283 VLMTAFF
+283 VLMTAFY
-290 PAVVTAK
+290 PAVVKAK
-297 QMCEEE
+297 QISEEE

-315 TIPFILMALFAA
+315 TIPFILMAFFAA
-327 LLSPL
+327 ILSPL
-332 IIKILYGEA
+332 IIKILYGEK
-341 YIKSSIVLSL
+341 YIESSIVLSL

-361 YVISSK
+361 YIISSK
-367 CFILENKVKHLLLR
+367 WFILENKVKHLLLR
-381 SALSFILIIVLNYI
+381 SVLSFILIIVLNYI
-395 LGGAYYLKGFSI
+395 LGSMYYLEGFSL
-407 ALLISSFFS
+407 ALLISSFIS
-416 FFLIDLFFKDTRK
+416 FFLTDLFFKDTRS

-434 LSSIFL
+434 LSSMFL
-440 PCIYIL
+440 LFTYLL
-446 NLLKKGKNYS
+446 NLLKKDKNYP